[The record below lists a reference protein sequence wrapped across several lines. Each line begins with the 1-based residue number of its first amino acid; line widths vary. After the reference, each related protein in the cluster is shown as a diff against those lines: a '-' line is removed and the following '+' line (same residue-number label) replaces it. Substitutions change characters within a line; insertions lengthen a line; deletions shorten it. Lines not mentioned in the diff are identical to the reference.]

1 MINTKHAIY
10 KDNYKHIYYLI
21 TSYQKIIQKRFLRK
35 N

>member
-21 TSYQKIIQKRFLRK
+21 TSYKKIIPKKILWK
-35 N
+35 I